1 MIILKIVALVFTGF
15 FIAAV
20 FDFLF
25 NENETVGNVVLI
37 VIGSISIMI
46 LILPSEIIEMLYS
59 GNLSSNGQF
68 SDAKYSDIDIVFV
81 AVMFLVLFTCS
92 IIADSL
98 YDIRDFLVDVFTAKK
113 KHGTQQKKTLDETV
127 YVPKDEDAE
136 KYRLLISTEKDNIR
150 FLKENIQKEYAEKLD
165 YVLSIANNLSQNNG
179 VHVISRVITY
189 YLPDLFAAVR
199 RYKDVILLGGD
210 NNQISEARKRTE
222 QMVQYTYEQTK
233 QCVGMEIDKIFMR
246 MDAELEFYKNSN
258 KSI

>member
-1 MIILKIVALVFTGF
+1 MIILKIIALVFVGF
-15 FIAAV
+15 FMAAV
-20 FDFLF
+20 FDFF
-25 NENETVGNVVLI
+25 VNENRTVGNVVLMI
-37 VIGSISIMI
+37 MGIISVAID
-46 LILPSEIIEMLYS
+46 ILPLEAIEMLCR
-59 GNLSSNGQF
+59 GDLFSSKQL
-68 SDAKYSDIDIVFV
+68 SDIEYSSIDEAFCLSMVSTLFV
-81 AVMFLVLFTCS
+81 GGAISDT
-92 IIADSL
+92 L
-98 YDIRDFLVDVFTAKK
+98 YDIRDSLMTYFAAKK
-113 KHGTQQKKTLDETV
+113 KPYIQQEKTTNETV
-127 YVPKDEDAE
+127 SISRVEGEE
-136 KYRLLISTEKDNIR
+136 KYRLLISEEKDNIR

-179 VHVISRVITY
+179 VHVISRVITL
-189 YLPDLFAAVR
+189 YLPDLFTAIQ